1 MSCADRPPVPRPPVS
16 ALWARR
22 VRLSRLPGVLS
33 LWLVM
38 ILAGGCDEDRQAMGR
53 LEKVWGK
60 VGISPG
66 RFETPRAMT
75 LGPEDEVY
83 VVDKTGRI
91 QVFDREG
98 NYLRGWS
105 TPQQRNGRPTG
116 ISIDRRGRVLVADTH
131 YHRILIYSP
140 HGDLL
145 ASIDKTRGNQLG
157 QFDLVADVVEDS
169 AGNYFVSEYGE
180 NHRIQKFSPDWRPLV
195 QWGGAGT
202 EPGRFSRPQCLAL
215 DEEENLWVADSG
227 NHRIQVFDREGR
239 LLKLWGREGR
249 GPGELCYPYG
259 LALGPQQ
266 TIYVAESGN
275 NRVQKLTRDG
285 ESLGWWGSGGR
296 EPGELSSPWAVALDS
311 RGRLHVLDTYNHR
324 VQTVKM

>member
-1 MSCADRPPVPRPPVS
+1 MSCAVRQPSQRPTLGS
-16 ALWARR
+16 AGLLLLCLAA
-22 VRLSRLPGVLS
+22 
-33 LWLVM
+33 
-38 ILAGGCDEDRQAMGR
+38 ILAAGCEEDRQAIGH

-66 RFETPRAMT
+66 RFETPRAIA
-75 LGPEDEVY
+75 LSPDDEIY
-83 VVDKTGRI
+83 VVDKTARI
-91 QVFDREG
+91 QVFDCEG

-145 ASIDKTRGNQLG
+145 SSIEKARGSQLG

-180 NHRIQKFSPDWRPLV
+180 NHRIQKFSPDWVPIL

-227 NHRIQVFDREGR
+227 NHRIQVFNREGK

-259 LALGPQQ
+259 LVFGPQQ
-266 TIYVAESGN
+266 TVYVVESGN
-275 NRVQKLTRDG
+275 NRVQKFTRDG
-285 ESLGWWGSGGR
+285 QSLGCWGSGGR
-296 EPGELSSPWAVALDS
+296 EPGQLSGPFALVLDS
-311 RGRLHVLDTYNHR
+311 RGRIHVVDTYNHR